1 MAFVLQRASRQYI
14 REAQVRTTTPQFIY
28 NHLLPHAGAPEDEL
42 NPDPAGTGIV
52 AGQLANVVPIA
63 LGATALVMTSIVGMG
78 SSVISA
84 YQLPIGTDPCEAYL
98 WQNLAK
104 ATLPMDLAGY
114 TAFYAADYWRPNCTI
129 SSFETLT
136 CLSDPLFVNAA
147 VQGHFTGLLNIGLI
161 APQVRTWQQCIAA
174 YSNYVTFLPS
184 MAPCIFAHACFRLF
198 S

>member
-1 MAFVLQRASRQYI
+1 MAR
-14 REAQVRTTTPQFIY
+14 
-28 NHLLPHAGAPEDEL
+28 
-42 NPDPAGTGIV
+42 
-52 AGQLANVVPIA
+52 QLANVVPIT
-63 LGATALVMTSIVGMG
+63 LGVLVLVMTSIVGMG

-84 YQLPIGTDPCEAYL
+84 YQLPIGTDFCEAYL
-98 WQNLAK
+98 RQNLAK
-104 ATLPMDLAGY
+104 ATLPMDLAEH
-114 TAFYAADYWRPNCTI
+114 TAYYAADYWRPFSTNCTI

-161 APQVRTWQQCIAA
+161 APQVRTWQCIAA

-184 MAPCIFAHACFRLF
+184 MAPCISAHTCFRLG